1 MTKSKIKVGVVQ
13 ATPALFDLKGSVE
26 KTITW
31 IEKAAATG
39 CELVLFPESFIPCY
53 PRGIT
58 YDARVGKR
66 TEESRNQWLE
76 YWSNSLEIDSPET
89 RKLSAAIKKAGIFV
103 ALGITEKEP
112 IGGALY
118 CTLLYFDTNGEVVGK
133 HRKLKP
139 TGLERY
145 LWAEGDG
152 STLTTLNTDHGRI

>member
-89 RKLSAAIKKAGIFV
+89 RKLSAAIKKA
-103 ALGITEKEP
+103 LQ
-112 IGGALY
+112 
-118 CTLLYFDTNGEVVGK
+118 
-133 HRKLKP
+133 
-139 TGLERY
+139 LESFFASRRY
-145 LWAEGDG
+145 AP
-152 STLTTLNTDHGRI
+152 